1 MAAEASSHTLYH
13 YTSQKIKEFHNNPKD
28 QVLISHYGKPMGF
41 WYAYGTNWRNIVKE
55 GKTGR
60 SSNTVALRYE
70 FTLPDNAF
78 VTELKSATKD
88 TIFQLSASNLDEF
101 MKNFDRDEYRYPFN
115 KLIET
120 AVYILVKD
128 EKSDILEELENRD
141 KTGKFRKFLKKMI
154 KDIKKDYKKGIE
166 PDYGMHF
173 ELLFDNFYD
182 FLDSN
187 PPSLKALRAD
197 NINNYNWESF
207 WKDVSDRIG
216 GIEFSKD
223 LFTINEWNGIWL
235 SWTDKLDIRS
245 GVIFHPN
252 IFRDEIVKKKIL
264 DVDPVVA
271 TNGGR
276 RRTHK
281 NPKRKLRHNTMRNS
295 SR

>member
-154 KDIKKDYKKGIE
+154 KI
-166 PDYGMHF
+166 
-173 ELLFDNFYD
+173 
-182 FLDSN
+182 
-187 PPSLKALRAD
+187 
-197 NINNYNWESF
+197 
-207 WKDVSDRIG
+207 
-216 GIEFSKD
+216 
-223 LFTINEWNGIWL
+223 
-235 SWTDKLDIRS
+235 
-245 GVIFHPN
+245 
-252 IFRDEIVKKKIL
+252 
-264 DVDPVVA
+264 
-271 TNGGR
+271 
-276 RRTHK
+276 
-281 NPKRKLRHNTMRNS
+281 
-295 SR
+295 